1 MATAK
6 VRYGSVSGKK
16 FVILTMGPKEAGS
29 VLANLE
35 AGPSNRNTDNVIDA
49 LDGTGAAADYTA
61 VPASLVAA

>member
-6 VRYGSVSGKK
+6 VRYGSVTGKK

-29 VLANLE
+29 VLANLS

-49 LDGTGAAADYTA
+49 LEDTGAAAEYTA